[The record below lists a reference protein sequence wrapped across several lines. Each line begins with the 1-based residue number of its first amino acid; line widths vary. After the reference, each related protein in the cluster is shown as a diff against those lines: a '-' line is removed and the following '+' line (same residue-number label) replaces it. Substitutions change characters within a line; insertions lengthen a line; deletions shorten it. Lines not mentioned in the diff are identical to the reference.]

1 MSAPT
6 DTLAVLDQVRAL
18 VTRHRFRCAGEA
30 LLQGAL
36 AQVLTE
42 AGIAFQ
48 REVTL
53 GEAGRIDFL
62 LTEAH
67 VGLEVKV
74 DGGLSEVTRQLL
86 RYAEREEVH
95 ALPLITTRA
104 RHDCLPAL
112 MQGKPVRVA
121 VLRGGLL

>member
-1 MSAPT
+1 MRA
-6 DTLAVLDQVRAL
+6 LEQVRAL

-30 LLQGAL
+30 LLQEAL

-42 AGIAFQ
+42 AGIPFQ
-48 REVTL
+48 REVRL
-53 GEAGRIDFL
+53 GDAGRIDFL
-62 LTEAH
+62 LTEAR

-86 RYAEREEVH
+86 RYAEREDIH
-95 ALPLITTRA
+95 ALLLITTRS
-104 RHDCLPAL
+104 RHDSLPAH

>member
-6 DTLAVLDQVRAL
+6 PAMAALEQVRAL

-30 LLQGAL
+30 LLQEAL
-36 AQVLTE
+36 NQVLTE
-42 AGIAFQ
+42 AGIPFQ
-48 REVTL
+48 REVRL

-62 LTEAH
+62 LTEAR

-86 RYAEREEVH
+86 RYAEREDVH
-95 ALPLITTRA
+95 ALLLVTTRT
-104 RHDCLPAL
+104 RHDSLPAFML
-112 MQGKPVRVA
+112 GKPVRVA
-121 VLRGGLL
+121 VLKGGLL